1 MPVWFTQFYFLMSG
15 FILILVINKEKLEAL
30 EEKYDNRKK
39 QKKAQQTR
47 R

>member
-30 EEKYDNRKK
+30 EEKYDKRKAE
-39 QKKAQQTR
+39 KKAR
-47 R
+47 EKHR